1 MVLYSASRRLSSAA
15 LSAASDALPSPG
27 STRMAAPD
35 GSPASGSC
43 KCRTIFG
50 RQHRDAAGLVVRHR
64 SPGRG
69 CCDSLCRG
77 ELFEEPSTA
86 FAPLAIRPP
95 GAPSAPRPPCSS
107 VHCCVPASHFQN
119 TLNDVSIRT
128 MNNKFSAGQK
138 RGCPA
143 ALRSASFGAG
153 GPSPGL
159 PRRASTPR
167 AGHLKGGHLFPLDW
181 PPGRRRKRAHGAWSG
196 CACRKKP
203 RHPTTCG
210 GTSRE
215 ARSVSQRRDVFD
227 GDPTVGRVLTKAVPS
242 PIITG
247 VRSYS
252 RAGRARVAQQE
263 PTSSHQRG
271 RLQRRRLRARCRPP
285 AAARSRARPWSP
297 GTP

>member
-107 VHCCVPASHFQN
+107 VHCCVPAAHFQN

-128 MNNKFSAGQK
+128 MNNNFF
-138 RGCPA
+138 RGTKTRMPSGA
-143 ALRSASFGAG
+143 SLRLIRGGRALTWAP
-153 GPSPGL
+153 PSRL
-159 PRRASTPR
+159 HTARRAP
-167 AGHLKGGHLFPLDW
+167 
-181 PPGRRRKRAHGAWSG
+181 
-196 CACRKKP
+196 
-203 RHPTTCG
+203 
-210 GTSRE
+210 
-215 ARSVSQRRDVFD
+215 QRRTPLSL
-227 GDPTVGRVLTKAVPS
+227 GLA
-242 PIITG
+242 
-247 VRSYS
+247 
-252 RAGRARVAQQE
+252 A
-263 PTSSHQRG
+263 
-271 RLQRRRLRARCRPP
+271 RPP
-285 AAARSRARPWSP
+285 SQAGPWCVEWVRVS
-297 GTP
+297 